1 MSKGMN
7 VYKAVGVLLLA
18 ILSVQGGATIAKH
31 LFKLI
36 GPEGA
41 TTLRLGFGSVILAL
55 ALRPWRLKFEKA
67 HIKDIL
73 CYGISLGAMNFL
85 FYHALKEIPIGL
97 AVAIEFTGP
106 LSVALFF
113 SRRPIDFV
121 WIAIVIIGLLLL
133 LPLGKEVHNITL
145 KGVLYALGAGVF
157 WAIYIVF
164 GRRAGKQFGTS
175 AAAVGMIIGAII
187 FVPVG
192 FVIEGTKLL
201 TPTILGIG
209 FLVALFSSAIPF
221 ALEMVAMMNIPE
233 KTYGTL
239 SSLEPAVGAL
249 FGLVFL
255 HEYLTLTQ
263 WTALTLIIG
272 ASLGAV
278 LTARTRKP
286 IKTSS

>member
-1 MSKGMN
+1 MST
-7 VYKAVGVLLLA
+7 YKAVGVLLLA
-18 ILSVQGGATIAKH
+18 ILSVQGGATIAKQ
-31 LFKLI
+31 LFQLI

-41 TTLRLGFGSVILAL
+41 TSLRLGFGAMILTI
-55 ALRPWRLKFEKA
+55 ALRPWKLKFNKV
-67 HIKDIL
+67 HSKDLI
-73 CYGISLGAMNFL
+73 CYGIALGTMNFL
-85 FYHALKEIPIGL
+85 FYHAIKEIPIGL

-121 WIAIVIIGLLLL
+121 WIAIVVIGLALL
-133 LPLGKEVHNITL
+133 LPIGREVHNLNL
-145 KGVLYALGAGVF
+145 KGILYALGAGVF

-164 GRRAGKQFGTS
+164 GRRAGREFGTAS
-175 AAAVGMIIGAII
+175 VAIGMLIGAIM

-192 FVIEGTKLL
+192 FIIEGAQLL
-201 TPTILGIG
+201 SPKVLAIG

-221 ALEMVAMMNIPE
+221 ALEMISMTALPE

-255 HEYLTLTQ
+255 QEYLTLIQ
-263 WTALTLIIG
+263 WLALSLIMG

-278 LTARTRKP
+278 LTARRANK
-286 IKTSS
+286 KAS